1 MVEGLHFLS
10 WHSRGCMKASLCPVG
25 GRKGTFLFDFG
36 KRREGL
42 AYLSTLELAQSSAVS
57 LLS

>member
-10 WHSRGCMKASLCPVG
+10 WHSRGCVKAPLCLVE
-25 GRKGTFLFDFG
+25 GRKDTFLFDFG

-42 AYLSTLELAQSSAVS
+42 GYLSTLELAQSSTVS